1 MLSTSASSSV
11 IPTGI
16 GDTEGYKSYAF
27 DKKISHY
34 MFICALLTSL
44 LSILICSFNFPS
56 RFSICT
62 CCCLTCRSF
71 SESLSLAQEV
81 GECCD
86 ILSHVPLSVSCSHV
100 PSVSPRLTLSSAL
113 LWLYREILPFLPA
126 YCCNMLCILQ
136 QSYVLHYRVA
146 FESSSVTD

>member
-86 ILSHVPLSVSCSHV
+86 ILSHVPLSVSCSHPQSLPDSLFLQLFYGCIV
-100 PSVSPRLTLSSAL
+100 KSCLSCQHTVVICFIFSSNPMYCIIELHLKAL
-113 LWLYREILPFLPA
+113 P
-126 YCCNMLCILQ
+126 
-136 QSYVLHYRVA
+136 
-146 FESSSVTD
+146 